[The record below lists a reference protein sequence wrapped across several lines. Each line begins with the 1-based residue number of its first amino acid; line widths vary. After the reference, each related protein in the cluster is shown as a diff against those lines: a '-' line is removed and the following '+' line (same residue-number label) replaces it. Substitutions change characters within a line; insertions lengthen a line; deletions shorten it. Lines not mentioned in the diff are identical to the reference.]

1 MVYIPNNTPPPSA
14 LNINSAANALTSRNM
29 QLHVGQ
35 ILNATIK
42 SAQGGQVQLN
52 IGNQTLSAT
61 TSENK
66 LQAGTIQVQ
75 VKQTQ
80 PSIVLSIIAN
90 NKPASSA
97 NQAQQILQASYRQL
111 MPTQTNISQAF
122 QQISLLQSLPPSLL
136 SPVNQ
141 LLDQMLKSST
151 PVSGKELK
159 DRLEQSGLFL
169 ESKLKNSETPN
180 VKKDL
185 KAQLLTL
192 KHQSE
197 SLSAKTPSSQLLQ
210 LTNVLTQAINRLT
223 VQQLQLYENPLI
235 TPLELPFESEK
246 QLHKSTIELRQNNHT
261 SPASWEVLIDTSL
274 PQGELSTKLL
284 MNPKG
289 EISCFL
295 WCETQTLENRIKK
308 QLDTLTHAFSES
320 DLPVSSIQI
329 IQQKPVTTQHTT
341 QIALI
346 DIHI

>member
-1 MVYIPNNTPPPSA
+1 MVYILNNTPSA
-14 LNINSAANALTSRNM
+14 LNINSPANALSSKNM

-42 SAQGGQVQLN
+42 STQGGQVQLS
-52 IGNQTLSAT
+52 IGNQTLTAS

-66 LQAGTIQVQ
+66 LQTGSVQVQ

-80 PSIVLSIIAN
+80 PSIVLSIVSN
-90 NKPASSA
+90 NKPASST
-97 NQAQQILQASYRQL
+97 NQAQQVLQASYRQL
-111 MPTQTNISQAF
+111 MPAQTNISQAF

-136 SPVNQ
+136 SPINQ

-151 PVSGKELK
+151 PLSGKELK
-159 DRLEQSGLFL
+159 NKLEQSGLFL
-169 ESKLKNSETPN
+169 ESKLKNSDTPN
-180 VKKDL
+180 VQKDL

-197 SLSAKTPSSQLLQ
+197 SLSAKTPSPQLLQ
-210 LTNVLTQAINRLT
+210 LTSILTQAINRLT
-223 VQQLQLYENPLI
+223 VQQLQMYENPLV

-246 QLHKSTIELRQNNHT
+246 SLHKSTIELRQNNHT
-261 SPASWEVLIDTSL
+261 IPASWEVLIDTSL

-295 WCETQTLENRIKK
+295 WCETQALENRIKK
-308 QLDTLTHAFSES
+308 QLTTLTQSFSDNE
-320 DLPVSSIQI
+320 LPVSSIQI

-341 QIALI
+341 QVALI